1 MAYYI
6 KIGSVTNAQRARTL
20 LRANSIDA
28 QIKRLENP
36 KPGEGCGYV
45 IVVDEDVGNA
55 VRLLQKNGLRVLGA
69 DEV

>member
-20 LRANSIDA
+20 LRANSINA

-45 IVVDEDVGNA
+45 ISVDEDVGNA
-55 VRLLQKNGLRVLGA
+55 VQLLKKNGLRVLGV
-69 DEV
+69 DEI

>member
-1 MAYYI
+1 MH
-6 KIGSVTNAQRARTL
+6 SVPARF
-20 LRANSIDA
+20 LRANSINA

-45 IVVDEDVGNA
+45 IAVDEDVGNA